1 MVLSDSLSDSFRN
14 SVHHS
19 KNKYPFSTLTRHAKR
34 IITFRIFAPLTHTDI
49 GCFKMSQLRSEVLV
63 CHHEKTRERNEEKW
77 EEKLAQYIYTVRT
90 LCNYLGIS
98 RATLYRLIQKGQ
110 LEPLHIGSS
119 TRFTENEVNNFITRQ
134 QKLSRI
140 KEVGF

>member
-1 MVLSDSLSDSFRN
+1 MMLSDSLSDLFSN
-14 SVHHS
+14 SINDS
-19 KNKYPFSTLTRHAKR
+19 KNKYQISTINRHAKQ
-34 IITFRIFAPLTHTDI
+34 IITFRIFAHLPHTDT

-63 CHHEKTRERNEEKW
+63 CHSERKRKRNGGKW

-134 QKLSRI
+134 QKQSRI

>member
-1 MVLSDSLSDSFRN
+1 MLSDSLSDLFSNSFN
-14 SVHHS
+14 DS
-19 KNKYPFSTLTRHAKR
+19 KNKYQFSTINRHAKR
-34 IITFRIFAPLTHTDI
+34 IITFRIFAHLPHTDS
-49 GCFKMSQLRSEVLV
+49 GCFKMSQLRSKILV
-63 CHHEKTRERNEEKW
+63 CHRERKAKTW
-77 EEKLAQYIYTVRT
+77 EEKLKQYIFTVKT

-119 TRFTENEVNNFITRQ
+119 TRFTEIEVNNFITRQ
-134 QKLSRI
+134 QKQSRI

>member
-1 MVLSDSLSDSFRN
+1 MLSDSLSDLFRN
-14 SVHHS
+14 SVSYS

-63 CHHEKTRERNEEKW
+63 CHQERKEKKW
-77 EEKLAQYIYTVRT
+77 KEKLAQHIFTVKT

-134 QKLSRI
+134 QKQSRI